1 MIPVTMK
8 TVGEF
13 LTECGARL
21 APFERIR
28 VGRIGCGAGLAAIA
42 VTVAALALGVAKT
55 GGSWAAGFRLIV
67 LAALT
72 TVILLFVI
80 YAVVETFVERSV
92 RAAVAN
98 YLRESGTQM
107 ETLLSAA
114 EMRSGSIAGGG
125 RLLALLKETSAGR

>member
-21 APFERIR
+21 APFDRIR
-28 VGRIGCGAGLAAIA
+28 VGRIGCGVSLAAIA
-42 VTVAALALGVAKT
+42 VAVAALAMGLANT
-55 GGSWAAGFRLIV
+55 GGSWAAGFRLVV
-67 LAALT
+67 LSALS
-72 TVILLFVI
+72 TVILLFII

-92 RAAVAN
+92 RAAVAQ
-98 YLRESGTQM
+98 YLRDSGTEM

-114 EMRSGSIAGGG
+114 EMRSGSIAGGI
-125 RLLALLKETSAGR
+125 RLLALLRETSAGR